1 MSEQGRCPGCHLTG
15 ERKRVDGHVL
25 GCEDYADLYR
35 SHPERALAPAEEYLR
50 WRRDEYAA
58 EHAADLAGR
67 VADTQD
73 RRRRSVSR
81 FEVPDLLED

>member
-1 MSEQGRCPGCHLTG
+1 VNEQGRCAGCKLTDG
-15 ERKRVDGHVL
+15 RKKVDQHVL
-25 GCEDYADLYR
+25 RCADYARLYR
-35 SHPERALAPAEEYLR
+35 EEPDRALTPAQEYLR

-73 RRRRSVSR
+73 RRARSVSR
-81 FEVPDLLED
+81 FEVPDLLE